1 MILHVYRTTGQ
12 QTRSVLRAALVAEI
26 HADTY
31 PEDPQAFAD
40 EYGGDFIEIAPS
52 EESNL

>member
-12 QTRSVLRAALVAEI
+12 RSRSVWQAELVAVV
-26 HADTY
+26 HVDKY

-40 EYGGDFIEIAPS
+40 EYGGDFIEIAPRGD
-52 EESNL
+52 L